1 MSMSF
6 CISVYNFFMFGSVI
20 KELRAEMGITQAKL
34 ASILGC
40 SQSMIARWEKGECEP
55 TESVIVKAADTFNV
69 STDIILGRDY
79 QREPI
84 LRASYCVNAKK
95 RRASARANVHGL
107 FPNTTL
113 RPTISEK
120 PSINCYRKAILFAAI
135 PLIVLSFY

>member
-1 MSMSF
+1 MRILILQILYMYLLIMSMSF
-6 CISVYNFFMFGSVI
+6 CISVYNFFMFGRVI

-95 RRASARANVHGL
+95 TSGVGAGKRAWLISKYDSASDD
-107 FPNTTL
+107 
-113 RPTISEK
+113 I
-120 PSINCYRKAILFAAI
+120 RKAVDKL
-135 PLIVLSFY
+135 LS